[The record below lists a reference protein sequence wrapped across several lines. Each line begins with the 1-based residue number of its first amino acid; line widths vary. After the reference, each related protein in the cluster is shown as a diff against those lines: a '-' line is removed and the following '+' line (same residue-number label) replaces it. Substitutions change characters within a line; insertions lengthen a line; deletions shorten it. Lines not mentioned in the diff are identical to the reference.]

1 MINAGEVKGLWSY
14 KPEPWVNPGVAKEEL
29 EPQVVEQAQGILD
42 ILEENEEVYDDYKK
56 KPEVVEVIEVEIEE
70 EKVEVIVV
78 GDPPG
83 QSDNGLV
90 ESVEEPNEEDTIS
103 TDTVIPT
110 GPTDK

>member
-1 MINAGEVKGLWSY
+1 
-14 KPEPWVNPGVAKEEL
+14 VNPGVVKKKLDPE
-29 EPQVVEQAQGILD
+29 VVEHIQGILD
-42 ILEENEEVYDDYKK
+42 IIEEKEEVYDDYKK
-56 KPEVVEVIEVEIEE
+56 KPEVVEVIEEIIEE
-70 EKVEVIVV
+70 EKIEVMEV

-90 ESVEEPNEEDTIS
+90 EPVEEPNEEDTIS

>member
-1 MINAGEVKGLWSY
+1 MWSQHRH
-14 KPEPWVNPGVAKEEL
+14 NT
-29 EPQVVEQAQGILD
+29 
-42 ILEENEEVYDDYKK
+42 VYDVYNK
-56 KPEVVEVIEVEIEE
+56 KPEVVVVIEEVIEE
-70 EKVEVIVV
+70 EKIEVMEV

-90 ESVEEPNEEDTIS
+90 EPVEEPNEEDTIS